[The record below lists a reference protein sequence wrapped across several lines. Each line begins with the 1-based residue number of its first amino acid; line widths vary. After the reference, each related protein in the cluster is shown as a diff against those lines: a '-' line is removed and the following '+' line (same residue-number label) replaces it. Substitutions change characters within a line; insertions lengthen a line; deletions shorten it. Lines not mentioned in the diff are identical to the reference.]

1 MTRDDMASGSRFSR
15 LDSRWPRLAGLMAW
29 TLALWTLLTTLASV
43 IAANCDLPYAD
54 EWDTWMTW
62 LKQGY
67 SPAWFFALHN
77 DHRIATTRLLFA
89 IDHLA
94 FHGRVW
100 VPQAASLAIQA
111 ALTLLL
117 WRLVRRAGAID
128 SEDRRVLGAVIACCL
143 FSAQQS
149 INFIWGFQVQFFL
162 VYAAGAAALWALLR
176 AAEAAHPA
184 RRSAWIAGCLLLAA
198 ACSYSM
204 ANGVLIW
211 PVLLLTAV
219 WLRVGR
225 GALGLLGASGVLGCA
240 LYLHGWHTSP
250 LDAPAP
256 LWRVVWFALAHAGAP
271 IVPLVRALG
280 GTPPDVGIAAT
291 LIGGMLLAYAAVQ
304 GLLVWTRR
312 PRYSGAQVVLVQF
325 AIFVA
330 AASFAIAAGR
340 AHLQLTD
347 AFRSRYIT
355 PPYIL
360 WACLL
365 AVAWPGLRSLGPQAM
380 RWAAVAALLLGI
392 VPYQVAKL
400 RDAREFGAEF
410 TQASVALAVE
420 VNDPAVWPYLLRPV
434 TDSAPAVEYLKAHR
448 LAIFYHAWTH
458 WPGQPLSPQFSI
470 EAVSV
475 GHGDAANAAGY
486 RGGIRDATFVNDPSR
501 PGWRVS
507 GWAMAP
513 SGRGPDWI
521 VLADSSGSISGVALA
536 VSGEW
541 MGYARPGSPGLTAYA
556 VEPDGKTLC
565 ILGSR
570 NLGPR

>member
-1 MTRDDMASGSRFSR
+1 M
-15 LDSRWPRLAGLMAW
+15 
-29 TLALWTLLTTLASV
+29 
-43 IAANCDLPYAD
+43 
-54 EWDTWMTW
+54 
-62 LKQGY
+62 
-67 SPAWFFALHN
+67 
-77 DHRIATTRLLFA
+77 
-89 IDHLA
+89 
-94 FHGRVW
+94 
-100 VPQAASLAIQA
+100 
-111 ALTLLL
+111 
-117 WRLVRRAGAID
+117 
-128 SEDRRVLGAVIACCL
+128 IACCL

-162 VYAAGAAALWALLR
+162 VYAAGAAALWALLPPPKR
-176 AAEAAHPA
+176 PVPRGGAPGRGLPA
-184 RRSAWIAGCLLLAA
+184 SGGRV
-198 ACSYSM
+198 SYSM
-204 ANGVLIW
+204 ANSVLIW

-365 AVAWPGLRSLGPQAM
+365 AVAWPRLRSLGPQAM

-400 RDAREFGAEF
+400 RDARELGAEF
-410 TQASVALAVE
+410 TQASVALAVG